1 MKKLTLIA
9 IISASLIIL
18 SCGKYES
25 TNSTTHTWNP
35 DSSKISQDAIA
46 TKLLGSIEVT
56 LKCGHDFKECAGV
69 GEWCFNSMFF
79 YRCHIP
85 CIGFGDNCTVKIKL
99 GKGVANK
106 DGSHHEG
113 DTDYLNFSS
122 EPDTLYVA
130 PIDGASIPERN
141 VWKSFSIKP
150 ATSGYSK
157 YINIIAQDTDIQH
170 TTDGT
175 IYYKLQN
182 VTYTTQATF
191 SEIY

>member
-85 CIGFGDNCTVKIKL
+85 CIGLVITAQLKL
-99 GKGVANK
+99 
-106 DGSHHEG
+106 S
-113 DTDYLNFSS
+113 
-122 EPDTLYVA
+122 
-130 PIDGASIPERN
+130 
-141 VWKSFSIKP
+141 
-150 ATSGYSK
+150 
-157 YINIIAQDTDIQH
+157 
-170 TTDGT
+170 
-175 IYYKLQN
+175 
-182 VTYTTQATF
+182 
-191 SEIY
+191 